1 MSAHT
6 KIITA
11 SLFLVS
17 YLFAGVLSIQLG
29 TINPGNMALIWLAA
43 GIGLFTVLQL
53 GRIGLV
59 IVYFGSLVI
68 NTPYLFH
75 GHWQHQIGSIL
86 ISGCIFA
93 AIDTL
98 QSYLAARAYQA
109 ITRQHGNAMWRQ
121 PMVLPKIWLRVSFI
135 PVAVTMPLFIALQIS
150 AGLIPI
156 NLDSILIR
164 SMVLMLADSSGLI
177 LFVPLYP
184 YLKSGSLFKELEKSI
199 YFLIITPIP
208 ILINYFILD
217 RTLILLLPLMLYIA
231 VRFKMAATNVS
242 LLLITLMC
250 IGLTAKG
257 YGFINTQ
264 NIIISLLQIQ
274 IFVFSITLALQYLAQ
289 TQTQI
294 MHNQAYLE
302 HEVKSRTETLAQLNH
317 ELSILATTDELTQL
331 SNRREWQS
339 KAQSAFL
346 HALRYK
352 KNLSFMMI
360 DVDHFK
366 KINDQ
371 YGHLFGDQ
379 ILKQIAQLCVL
390 NTRATDLVARWGGEE
405 FVVLLPETTL
415 EQAKIV
421 AEKIRSA
428 IANSTFSLT
437 DNPQLTVTVSI
448 GISSLL
454 PHDQSLDDLLSR
466 ADNAMYLAKDKGRN
480 CIQADTC
487 TIIHSSVV

>member
-11 SLFLVS
+11 TLFLVS

-29 TINPGNMALIWLAA
+29 TINPGNMGLIWLAA

-53 GRIGLV
+53 GRTGLV
-59 IVYFGSLVI
+59 IVYFGSLAI

-86 ISGCIFA
+86 ISGGIFA

-109 ITRQHGNAMWRQ
+109 LTSQYGNAMWQQ
-121 PMVLPKIWLRVSFI
+121 PMVLPKIWLRVCFI
-135 PVAVTMPLFIALQIS
+135 PVAVTMPLFTALQIS
-150 AGLIPI
+150 VGLIPI

-164 SMVLMLADSSGLI
+164 GMILMLADSSGLI
-177 LFVPLYP
+177 LFTPLYP
-184 YLKSGSLFKELEKSI
+184 YLKSRTLIKEFLKPI
-199 YFLIITPIP
+199 YFLIMIPIP
-208 ILINYFILD
+208 IIINYFILD
-217 RTLILLLPLMLYIA
+217 RTLVLLLPLMLYIA
-231 VRFKMAATNVS
+231 VRFKIAATNFS

-250 IGLTAKG
+250 IGLTAQG
-257 YGFINTQ
+257 YGFVNPQ
-264 NIIISLLQIQ
+264 NMIISLLQIQ

-302 HEVKSRTETLAQLNH
+302 QEVKSRTDTLAKLNL

-331 SNRREWQS
+331 NNRREWQS
-339 KAQSAFL
+339 KAQAVFL
-346 HALRYK
+346 NALRYQ
-352 KNLSFMMI
+352 KNMSLMMI

-366 KINDQ
+366 MINDQ

-379 ILKQIAQLCVL
+379 ILKKIAQLCL
-390 NTRATDLVARWGGEE
+390 ANTRETDLVARWGGEE
-405 FVVLLPETTL
+405 FVVLLPETTR

-421 AEKIRSA
+421 ADKIRRA
-428 IANSTFSLT
+428 IADYSFLP
-437 DNPQLTVTVSI
+437 PQNQHMDTTVSI
-448 GISSLL
+448 GIASLL
-454 PHDQSLDDLLSR
+454 KHDQTLDDLLSR
-466 ADNAMYLAKDKGRN
+466 ADNAMYLAKANGRN
-480 CIQADTC
+480 CIQTDTPES
-487 TIIHSSVV
+487 THLKIH

>member
-1 MSAHT
+1 MNAHT
-6 KIITA
+6 KTMTA
-11 SLFLVS
+11 GLFLVS

-29 TINPGNMALIWLAA
+29 TINPGNMGLIWLAA

-59 IVYFGSLVI
+59 IVYVGSFAI

-75 GHWQHQIGSIL
+75 GHWQHQVASIL
-86 ISGCIFA
+86 ISGGIFA
-93 AIDTL
+93 GIDTL

-109 ITRQHGNAMWRQ
+109 LASQYGNTMWRQ
-121 PMVLPKIWLRVSFI
+121 PTVLPKIWLRVCFI
-135 PVAVTMPLFIALQIS
+135 PVAVTMPLFIALQTS

-164 SMVLMLADSSGLI
+164 GMILMLADSSGLI

-184 YLKSGSLFKELEKSI
+184 YLKSGTLIKELLKSI
-199 YFLIITPIP
+199 YFLIIIPIP
-208 ILINYFILD
+208 IIINYFILD

-257 YGFINTQ
+257 YGFVNTQ

-302 HEVKSRTETLAQLNH
+302 QEVKSRTETLAQLNH

-339 KAQSAFL
+339 KAHASFL
-346 HALRYK
+346 NALRYQ
-352 KNLSFMMI
+352 KNLSLMMI

-379 ILKQIAQLCVL
+379 ILKQIAQLCML

-421 AEKIRSA
+421 AEKIRYA
-428 IANSTFSLT
+428 IASNAFSQA
-437 DNPQLTVTVSI
+437 DNLQLTTTVSI
-448 GISSLL
+448 GLSSLVA
-454 PHDQSLDDLLSR
+454 HDQSLDDLLSR
-466 ADNAMYLAKDKGRN
+466 ADNTMYLAKAKGRN
-480 CIQADTC
+480 CIQADTS
-487 TIIHSSVV
+487 TITDSSVA